1 MGFIYSLKFR
11 LILILLCVAL
21 VPLLI
26 LASFQLSQYMT
37 EVTENIKTHE
47 IEIASSNAKIID
59 SWVNSKTM
67 QLTELYKAHPEFSD
81 MNMEEIMST
90 LKIIYQSDLEVET

>member
-1 MGFIYSLKFR
+1 MRFIYSLKFR

-21 VPLLI
+21 VPLLT

-59 SWVNSKTM
+59 SWVYSKTM
-67 QLTELYKAHPEFSD
+67 QLTEIGRASCRER
-81 MNMEEIMST
+81 
-90 LKIIYQSDLEVET
+90 V